1 MDASQFQEAQR
12 AYDAGDFR
20 AAAKG
25 FLSAAGKGS
34 AGNGAAY
41 HMAGNA
47 LMKLRRHTDA
57 ITVYGHALRDETYDR
72 RGTVLANLGAAY
84 SAQGD
89 YVEAI
94 RQYESALAEPD
105 YDCPSKAWQGIAKAF
120 MERGHVDE
128 AAVAY
133 RKAAIDPGNPEPG
146 KALVN
151 LGLCFMALGRPADAA
166 EAYKAA
172 LGFDT
177 YKARGKAL
185 SNLGQAY
192 TAMGEYDEAVKAFEK
207 AVQLHAHKLSPA
219 AREAYEDARAHAT
232 PGALADPEEGGQPLF
247 VPAPQTPVEPQ
258 APAQPQAPAEP
269 QPLVPPGTEVRYSSQ
284 DSSPF
289 APVSARQ
296 TVDGWESGQMPAALT
311 DVPPGGWETTELAAL
326 TGAAAGFSEAS
337 AYAAPVEPEAAPS
350 TYAQADQAA
359 SELGF
364 GDESA
369 VSDFFSRSEE
379 DMKVKD
385 REIRRQ
391 KRADNRTGLKTV
403 IAIGVSV
410 LVLAA
415 ALGALYWFGF
425 GWPMQEST
433 VTALLE
439 NYAAGRPVETY
450 WVAVPDKDVAKEM
463 AKVPPVKE
471 FTLGGVVRGPNT
483 SAVKVTVT
491 PEQGTPLTYVVTLS
505 REGVGWKVSGIDNDW
520 RSTGGS

>member
-20 AAAKG
+20 TAAKG

-57 ITVYGHALRDETYDR
+57 ITVYGHALRDDTYGR

-94 RQYESALAEPD
+94 RHYEAALAEPD
-105 YDCPSKAWQGIAKAF
+105 YDCPSKAWQGIAKAY

-151 LGLCFMALGRPADAA
+151 LGLCFMALGRPADAV

-207 AVQLHAHKLSPA
+207 AVQLHAHQLSPA

-232 PGALADPEEGGQPLF
+232 PGVSADPEEAGPPLF
-247 VPAPQTPVEPQ
+247 VPEPQ
-258 APAQPQAPAEP
+258 PAAAQPQAPAQP
-269 QPLVPPGTEVRYSSQ
+269 QPLVPPGTEVRRSTQ

-289 APVSARQ
+289 APVSQRQ

-311 DVPPGGWETTELAAL
+311 DMPPGGWETTELAAL
-326 TGAAAGFSEAS
+326 TGAAAQFSETP
-337 AYAAPVEPEAAPS
+337 AYAAPAGTDDAPGA
-350 TYAQADQAA
+350 YAQADRAA
-359 SELGF
+359 RELGF

-379 DMKVKD
+379 DMKARD
-385 REIRRQ
+385 REMRRQ
-391 KRADNRTGLKTV
+391 KRAENRTGLKTAFG
-403 IAIGVSV
+403 IAVAV
-410 LVLAA
+410 FTLAA
-415 ALGALYWFGF
+415 VLGAAYWFGF
-425 GWPMQEST
+425 GWPTQETT

-439 NYAAGRPVETY
+439 NYAAGRPVEVY

-471 FTLGGVVRGPNT
+471 FTLGGVVRGRDT
-483 SAVKVTVT
+483 SEVRITVT
-491 PEQGTPLTYVVTLS
+491 PEQGAPLTYVVTLS